1 MAVATQG
8 PRGAGPGGERLGDLR
23 RHAPARLPASDSAR
37 LDVDLLLAHVLGC
50 DRVQLLAHP
59 ERTLD
64 AGEAAAFEALL
75 ARRATGEPVAY
86 LLGYKGFANLVLAVT
101 PAVLVP
107 RPDTETLVDAVLERC
122 DARARTVLD
131 LGTGSGA
138 IALAL
143 ADRRGD
149 WLLLATDRSRAALD
163 VAWDNS
169 LRSEIFNV
177 RFVQADW
184 TAAFGAGCAD
194 VIVSNPPYVG
204 TGDAIDEAL
213 RFEPADALFA
223 GEDGLADI
231 RRIVTDAP
239 RVLRPG
245 GWLAIEHG
253 ASQGEAVRALF
264 AAAGMD
270 DVTTE
275 HDLVGHERATCGRRP
290 GGSRT

>member
-1 MAVATQG
+1 MAPAT
-8 PRGAGPGGERLGDLR
+8 AGTRLPCIGDLR
-23 RHAPARLPASDSAR
+23 RQAAAHLPASDSPR
-37 LDVDLLLAHVLGC
+37 LDVDLLLEHVLACG
-50 DRVQLLAHP
+50 RAYLLAHP
-59 ERTLD
+59 ERVLD
-64 AGEAAAFEALL
+64 AGEAAAFDALL
-75 ARRATGEPVAY
+75 ARRAGGEPIAY
-86 LLGYKGFANLVLAVT
+86 LLGYKGFAHLVLAVT
-101 PAVLVP
+101 PDVLVP
-107 RPDTETLVDAVLERC
+107 RPDTETLVDAVLARC
-122 DARARTVLD
+122 DERPRTVLD

-138 IALAL
+138 IALTL

-149 WLLLATDRSRAALD
+149 WRVVATDRSRPALN

-169 LRSEIFNV
+169 LRSEIVNV
-177 RFVQADW
+177 RFLQADW
-184 TAAFGAGCAD
+184 TAAFAPGCAD
-194 VIVSNPPYVG
+194 AIVSNPPYVG
-204 TGDAIDEAL
+204 THDAIDDAL
-213 RFEPADALFA
+213 RFEPAGALFA

-231 RRIVTDAP
+231 RTIVADAP

-275 HDLVGHERATCGRRP
+275 HDLAGHERATCGRRS